1 MARFRDILRERNF
14 SLLWS
19 GQIISQFGDRLNQM
33 ALIGMVYEKA
43 GYSTS
48 GLAKVMLPM
57 IIPVLIIGSVAGV
70 YVDRWNRKY
79 TMVISDIARGMFV
92 LLIPFFLVSV
102 KTMAP
107 IYVIIFIVFSITRF
121 FLPAKMA
128 ILPDIVSQDKLL
140 IANSLTSTTRMI
152 AAILSLPIAG
162 LIVKWVGAKGGFY
175 IDAVSFFVSAFMIGM
190 MRLKKDGT
198 VKISDST
205 YGKEDLI
212 ITKEAFEQSIRKSV
226 FKEVVE
232 GLRYII
238 GSKEVLIVTAMSFLL
253 MSGAG
258 AVSTVLV
265 VFIQESL
272 KSVTRDLGLLGMGL
286 GAGLFLGS
294 LAYGKFGD
302 MLPRFKVIFSGF
314 TMAGIVV
321 VLFALFVK
329 ASGSVSLA
337 LVLAIALGLVA
348 SPIVVSSNTML
359 HEIMPKHVRGRIFSS
374 LEVIIHIAFLVFMLL
389 TSFLAEFISKASIL
403 VSSGILFAMCG
414 IGGMAISK
422 KMLTKP

>member
-1 MARFRDILRERNF
+1 MATFRDMLRERNF
-14 SLLWS
+14 LLLWS

-57 IIPVLIIGSVAGV
+57 IIPVLVIGPVAGV

-107 IYVIIFIVFSITRF
+107 IYVIIFIIFSITRF

-162 LIVKWVGAKGGFY
+162 LIVRWVGAKGGFY

-198 VKISDST
+198 VKI
-205 YGKEDLI
+205 KEDLI
-212 ITKEAFEQSIRKSV
+212 ITKEAFEHSIRKSV

-232 GLRYII
+232 GLRYIV

-422 KMLTKP
+422 KLLKNC

>member
-107 IYVIIFIVFSITRF
+107 IYVIIFIIFSITRF

-162 LIVKWVGAKGGFY
+162 LIVRWVGAKGGFY

-198 VKISDST
+198 VKI
-205 YGKEDLI
+205 KEDLI

-232 GLRYII
+232 GLRYIV

-272 KSVTRDLGLLGMGL
+272 KSVTKDLGLLGMGL

-294 LAYGKFGD
+294 LVYGRFGN

-422 KMLTKP
+422 KLLKNC